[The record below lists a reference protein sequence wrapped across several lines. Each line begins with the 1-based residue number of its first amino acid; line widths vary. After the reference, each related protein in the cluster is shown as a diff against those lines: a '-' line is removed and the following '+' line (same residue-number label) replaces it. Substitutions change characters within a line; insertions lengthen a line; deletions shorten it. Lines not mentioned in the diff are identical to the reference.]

1 MSRIRAD
8 ALAAHDAGL
17 GILPIKGDGTKA
29 PPFSWGE
36 FQQTRPSR
44 EQVGTWFAGEAYTGF
59 AAVCGPVSNNLE
71 CLDFD
76 DAQTYRM
83 FLDTAEAI
91 GLGELLDRIRA
102 GCEDA
107 TPDGGAHLPYYCE
120 AVGRNVILA
129 ASPGP
134 DPTRPKHEQV
144 VLIETRAAG
153 GYLIMPP
160 SNGKVHPSGRAW
172 RRVSGSVET
181 IATITPDERELLFA
195 LARSFSQMPPEQERP
210 AEAQRGTPGG
220 DRPGDDFRR
229 RHGTVEAFT
238 ELISRHGWQGKYE
251 RGGVAYYVRPGKDRG
266 VSASFGHA
274 GTDLFYV
281 FSSSTEF
288 EPGRGYNPFSI
299 YAILEH
305 GGDHTAAA
313 RELGR
318 LGYGEQRRRPGPT
331 AQGDATRQTASSG
344 EEQEQTTFN
353 LTDLGNAER
362 LIAAHGADIRYCKLW
377 AKWLVFD
384 GRRWLIDNTMQ
395 VDRYARDVVRSILNE
410 AANAEDL
417 ETRQKIAKHALASE
431 QERRITGMMNL
442 ARTFVTIAP
451 AELDRDVWLLN
462 CGNGTIDLKTG
473 KLRAHDRSD
482 YITKLAPVDFDPEAQ
497 APRWQRFMLQVA
509 DQDAEQVAFT
519 RRALGYS
526 LCGDQSERVLLIC
539 WGSGRNGKSAMMETI
554 AATIGGDYA
563 FTLPA
568 ETLMVRRGG
577 DDDRLQQHRAALRG
591 ARFAVASETAE
602 GARMNEALIKS
613 LTGNDRITGR
623 YLYGEPFEFD
633 PTHTLWLSTN
643 HKPVIKDTTN
653 STWDRV
659 RLIPFSVRFVTHD
672 ECPDAPVE
680 LRANPTLRAELIEE
694 APGILAWLVA
704 GCLEWRR
711 SGIGTSRRIKDAT
724 REYRADEDLLGR
736 FIEECCH
743 VMKQAAIP
751 ATQLYGEYTKWSEQ
765 NGERPIS
772 QTAFGRALSER
783 GFEKKRQRNGI
794 EWLGLGLRINRA
806 GADGVNGCVGC
817 EPDFDKPSRIDIHSD
832 SPRETIHNHTQPY
845 TPEDEEAF

>member
-1 MSRIRAD
+1 MSGIRAD

-17 GILPIKGDGTKA
+17 AVLPIKGDGTKA
-29 PPFSWGE
+29 PPFPWGRY
-36 FQQTRPSR
+36 QTARPSR
-44 EQVGTWFAGEAYTGF
+44 GQVEAWFAGETHTGF
-59 AAVCGPVSNNLE
+59 AAVCGPVSGDLE

-76 DAQTYRM
+76 DAQTYRT
-83 FLDTAEAI
+83 FLDTAEAV
-91 GLGELLDRIRA
+91 GLGGLLNRIRA
-102 GCEDA
+102 GCEDE
-107 TPDGGAHLPYYCE
+107 TPGGGAHLPYHCG
-120 AVGRNVILA
+120 AVGRNTVLA
-129 ASPGP
+129 ADPGP
-134 DPTRPKHEQV
+134 DPARPKQGQIP
-144 VLIETRAAG
+144 LIETRAFG
-153 GYLIMPP
+153 GYVVMAP
-160 SNGKVHPSGRAW
+160 SNGAVHPSGRAW
-172 RRVSGSVET
+172 RRVSGSVGT
-181 IATITPDERELLFA
+181 IAAITPDERELLFA
-195 LARSFSQMPPEQERP
+195 LARSFDMMPPSERDRP
-210 AEAQRGTPGG
+210 ARQEGAPGG

-229 RHGTVEAFT
+229 RHGTLDAFRSIVEP
-238 ELISRHGWQGKYE
+238 HGWKLVLQRGDVGYFRRPDKAE
-251 RGGVAYYVRPGKDRG
+251 GWSATFGHRGGDW
-266 VSASFGHA
+266 FW
-274 GTDLFYV
+274 V
-281 FSSSTEF
+281 FSSSTPFDPE
-288 EPGRGYNPFSI
+288 RGHNPFSV

-318 LGYGEQRRRPGPT
+318 LGYGEQRRRSGPT
-331 AQGDATRQTASSG
+331 AQGDATRQTESSG

-362 LIAAHGADIRYCKLW
+362 LIAAHGANIRYCKLW

-384 GRRWLIDNTMQ
+384 GRRWMIDNTMQ

-451 AELDRDVWLLN
+451 TELDRDVWLLN

-473 KLRAHDRSD
+473 NLRAHDRSD
-482 YITKLAPVDFDPEAQ
+482 YITKLAPVDFDPKAQ
-497 APRWQRFMLQVA
+497 APGWERFMLQVA
-509 DQDAEQVAFT
+509 DKDAEQVAFT
-519 RRALGYS
+519 KRALGYS

-659 RLIPFSVRFVTHD
+659 RLIPFSIRFVTHD

-680 LRANPTLRAELIEE
+680 LRANPALRAELIEE

-743 VMKQAAIP
+743 VVKQAAIP

-806 GADGVNGCVGC
+806 DADGVNGCVGC
-817 EPDFDKPSRIDIHSD
+817 EPSFDKPPHVDTYSD
-832 SPRETIHNHTQPY
+832 SSRETIHNHTQPY
-845 TPEDEEAF
+845 TPEDEVAF